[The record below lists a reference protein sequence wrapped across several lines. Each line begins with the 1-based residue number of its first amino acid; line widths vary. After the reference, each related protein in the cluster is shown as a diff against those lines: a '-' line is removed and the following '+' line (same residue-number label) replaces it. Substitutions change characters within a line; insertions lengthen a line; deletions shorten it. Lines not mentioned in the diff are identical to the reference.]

1 MADKEEPKK
10 KQSTIKQIIQ
20 IFKYTHAEDKALP
33 WLCGGVFVAPIVVFV
48 VLGIVFLC
56 GSSLVKYIPDE
67 NVYKIDSWVIETS
80 ELIAEASKKENPV
93 ILVDQEMY
101 SSIRQYDPTVI
112 EAVNNTEMAR
122 YMFTD
127 TEELPVDGQYDDHST
142 AVSLFVKGVEVDASI
157 MNEIFAERQVDFF
170 VRNTRYYSAE
180 YLQQLEL
187 TYVGAVDGYE
197 VYRCA
202 KE

>member
-1 MADKEEPKK
+1 
-10 KQSTIKQIIQ
+10 
-20 IFKYTHAEDKALP
+20 
-33 WLCGGVFVAPIVVFV
+33 
-48 VLGIVFLC
+48 
-56 GSSLVKYIPDE
+56 
-67 NVYKIDSWVIETS
+67 
-80 ELIAEASKKENPV
+80 
-93 ILVDQEMY
+93 
-101 SSIRQYDPTVI
+101 
-112 EAVNNTEMAR
+112 
-122 YMFTD
+122 MFTD

-180 YLQQLEL
+180 YLQQLDL
-187 TYVGAVDGYE
+187 TYVGAVEGYE